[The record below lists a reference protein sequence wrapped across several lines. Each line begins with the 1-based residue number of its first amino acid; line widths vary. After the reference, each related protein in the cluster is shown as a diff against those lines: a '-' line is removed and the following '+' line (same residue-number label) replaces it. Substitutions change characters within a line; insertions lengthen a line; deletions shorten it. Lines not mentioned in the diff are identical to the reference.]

1 MAETTSNAKLHLTSG
16 RLLARNTIWN
26 LIGNGAPMAVA
37 IFAIPVLIRELGKD
51 RFGVLA
57 LAWGLIGYASL
68 FDMGLG
74 RALTQLVA
82 KKLGQ
87 GDDKDIPTLVWT
99 SLLLMLVLGAAGTIV
114 IAGISPWLIHRA
126 LKIPDML
133 QSDALRAF
141 YLLALS
147 VPVVISTAGL
157 RGLLEA
163 YQRFAI
169 INALRIP
176 MGIFSFAGPLLVLPF
191 SKSLAAVVA
200 VLVAGRF
207 IAWGAHLFFCLK
219 IMPSL
224 RSSVLWARSAVV
236 PLLRFGSWMTVSNIV
251 GPLMTTFD
259 RFVIGSLI
267 SVSAVAYYTTPYE
280 LISKL
285 WLVPVSLLSVLFPA
299 FSTSLAQDRDR
310 ASMLYARSV
319 KYLILA
325 LFPLILLIVALAQDG
340 LRIWLGPDFALHSTR
355 VLQWLAVG
363 SFINCLGSSPFA
375 VVQGAGRPDL
385 TAKLHLIELPLY
397 LAALYWLTRT
407 EGIQGAAIAWTGRV
421 AVDALVL
428 FIIAKRFLPVPSAT
442 QLQTISLFAG
452 ALLTFGLAT
461 FLHNWETRGLF
472 VVSIFFAFALITW
485 FFVLSPDERN
495 LAQQIS

>member
-1 MAETTSNAKLHLTSG
+1 MADTGTNSKLHLTSG

-26 LIGNGAPMAVA
+26 LIGNAAPMAVA
-37 IFAIPVLIRELGKD
+37 VFSIPILIHGLGKD

-82 KKLGQ
+82 KKLGE
-87 GDDKDIPTLVWT
+87 GDEKDVPTLVWT
-99 SLLLMLVLGAAGTIV
+99 SLLLMLAMGIVGTCI
-114 IAGISPWLIHRA
+114 IAGISPWLIHRT
-126 LKIPDML
+126 LKIPGVL
-133 QSDALRAF
+133 QSEALRSF

-163 YQRFAI
+163 YQRFGI

-191 SKSLAAVVA
+191 SKSLSAVVA
-200 VLVAGRF
+200 VLVVGRF
-207 IAWGAHLFFCLK
+207 VAWAAHLFFCLRV
-219 IMPSL
+219 MPAL
-224 RSSVLWARSAVV
+224 RRAVLWERSAVA
-236 PLLRFGSWMTVSNIV
+236 PLVRFGSWMTVSNIV

-259 RFVIGSLI
+259 RFLIGSLL
-267 SVSAVAYYTTPYE
+267 SVTAVAYYTTPYE
-280 LISKL
+280 LVSKL
-285 WLVPVSLLSVLFPA
+285 WLIPLSLLGVLFPA
-299 FSTSLAQDRDR
+299 FSTSFVQDRKR

-340 LRIWLGPDFALHSTR
+340 LKIWLGADFALHSTS

-363 SFINCLGSSPFA
+363 SFINCLGSTPFA

-397 LAALYWLTRT
+397 FAALYWLTKT
-407 EGIQGAAIAWTGRV
+407 QGIQGAAMAWTARV
-421 AVDALVL
+421 ALDAIVL
-428 FIIAKRFLPVPSAT
+428 FIIAKRFLPVPSSA
-442 QLQTISLFAG
+442 QLQTISLFLG
-452 ALLTFGLAT
+452 ALVTFGLAT
-461 FLHNWETRGLF
+461 FLHRWETRGLF
-472 VVSIFFAFALITW
+472 VVSICFAFAIIAW
-485 FFVLSPDERN
+485 FFVLSPDERKM
-495 LAQQIS
+495 AQQIS